1 MVVLFFITK
10 CDVIY
15 EHNPELLFSYLNI
28 IRCNTTFSL
37 FGSFMDW
44 NVLILRIKAFSL
56 LDFRHG
62 PL

>member
-1 MVVLFFITK
+1 MVVSFFITK

-28 IRCNTTFSL
+28 ILCNTFSL

-44 NVLILRIKAFSL
+44 NVLILWIKAFSL
-56 LDFRHG
+56 LVFSHG
-62 PL
+62 PR